1 MFLFFL
7 TLLGPCCS
15 QRIICKTYCFNTY
28 NERGGPAVGREDN
41 SLQYYHNNLPRVPG
55 VPWYIQFSV
64 LQAPA
69 GEHSLDMYANL
80 CLQAK
85 NKKKKAE

>member
-1 MFLFFL
+1 M
-7 TLLGPCCS
+7 
-15 QRIICKTYCFNTY
+15 
-28 NERGGPAVGREDN
+28 REAAQLWEGEDS
-41 SLQYYHNNLPRVPG
+41 SLQYYHNNLPGVPG

-85 NKKKKAE
+85 KKK

>member
-1 MFLFFL
+1 M
-7 TLLGPCCS
+7 
-15 QRIICKTYCFNTY
+15 
-28 NERGGPAVGREDN
+28 REAAQLWEGEDS

-55 VPWYIQFSV
+55 APWYIQFSV

-85 NKKKKAE
+85 KKIRQRSNHENKKSCQRH

>member
-1 MFLFFL
+1 M
-7 TLLGPCCS
+7 
-15 QRIICKTYCFNTY
+15 
-28 NERGGPAVGREDN
+28 REAAQLWEGEDS

-55 VPWYIQFSV
+55 ALWYIQFSV

-85 NKKKKAE
+85 